1 MAGLLPALRLTRE
14 DVNEALKQSAGRTAS
29 DSGGNRTRNALV
41 VAEVAFSLMLLI
53 GAGLLIRSLWA
64 LHNVNPGFDPDHV
77 VTMDLSVSSKKFA
90 NPAAADQLL
99 RKHSRAGSRAARACK
114 RPA

>member
-1 MAGLLPALRLTRE
+1 M
-14 DVNEALKQSAGRTAS
+14 NEALKQSAGRTAS
-29 DSGGNRTRNALV
+29 DSGGSRTRNALV

-64 LHNVNPGFDPDHV
+64 LHNVNPGFDADHV

-90 NPAAADQLL
+90 NPAQQISFY
-99 RKHSRAGSRAARACK
+99 RKRSAGAFAGCPGCR